1 METIKSLIQK
11 RNEIEA
17 RIMELQQDLVHEHFR
32 QFFIEVLNLINGVG
46 CGFVTGDY
54 YAPNR
59 YYSQIPG
66 IKNIRIYDNEIV
78 VKLLS
83 PSGKLIPN
91 KVITNGVAYTVKFV
105 YSSNY
110 DPIVDYQL
118 YDVN

>member
-17 RIMELQQDLVHEHFR
+17 RIMELHQDFITCNSR

-46 CGFVTGDY
+46 DRFVSGDY
-54 YAPNR
+54 YAPDR

-66 IKNIRIYDNEIV
+66 IKNIRICDDEIV

-83 PSGKLIPN
+83 PRGKLIPN
-91 KVITNGVAYTVKFV
+91 KVITNDAIYTVKFV
-105 YSSNY
+105 YSDNY
-110 DPIVDYQL
+110 DPIVDY
-118 YDVN
+118 